1 MDDGAVRLRFAR
13 VGTRLLTAFF
23 SHFHMYGTPR
33 ADASPRTAPA
43 QDDPEIAPDRPWHP
57 AARGRCARSRVLGRV
72 ARVDRAQRL
81 ARRRGRRGRPDD
93 EQTSPFVEALV
104 GPLDP
109 SVPPFRPG
117 DVIANK
123 YQVEEILGCG
133 GMAWVLRATH
143 LQLNQKVAL
152 KFLRFAATRDA
163 VARFFQEGRAA
174 ARVSSEAVT
183 RISTSTRCPTGRR
196 FS

>member
-1 MDDGAVRLRFAR
+1 MIRKSPPIAR
-13 VGTRLLTAFF
+13 GILQRV
-23 SHFHMYGTPR
+23 
-33 ADASPRTAPA
+33 ADAPA
-43 QDDPEIAPDRPWHP
+43 RASSGW
-57 AARGRCARSRVLGRV
+57 RGASARSGWL
-72 ARVDRAQRL
+72 D
-81 ARRRGRRGRPDD
+81 DD
-93 EQTSPFVEALV
+93 EVEDDEKTSPFVEALV
-104 GPLDP
+104 GPLNP

-123 YQVEEILGCG
+123 YRVDEILGCG

-174 ARVSSEAVT
+174 ARVSSEAVDADP
-183 RISTSTRCPTGRR
+183 RCRHAARR
-196 FS
+196 VAVLGDGVPRRA